1 MLSIAKAFRS
11 IVSARSL
18 ANHPTFNGMLNPFN
32 NLLRPFSTTPAS
44 TENTIEPSIAASAQQ
59 QQLLQPIIRP
69 LFNRTSSSASP
80 STSSSSLQSNA
91 NAASLLSSLGKDT
104 KVLIQFLQ
112 NNVFINIQRPDGTSM
127 KSLSAG
133 SVGFKNTA
141 KLSQKAVFCL
151 VDALRLFLQQRL
163 NSTRIRLEL
172 RGFNSVR
179 TVLIHQLRR
188 SGIDIGEVMDT
199 TGVPHGG
206 CRPPKARRL

>member
-1 MLSIAKAFRS
+1 MSIAKAFRS

-18 ANHPTFNGMLNPFN
+18 SNHPTFNCKL

-59 QQLLQPIIRP
+59 QQLLQPSIRP

-80 STSSSSLQSNA
+80 SSSLQSTA
-91 NAASLLSSLGKDT
+91 NAASSLSSLGKDT